1 MAYRLTGDRSDAE
14 DLTQEAFFRAFRSF
28 AEFEGDRSFE
38 NWIFRILTRLFLDS
52 LRNRR
57 RRVTVMSYDAQFQ
70 HAGEECLCLEFADQR
85 PNPEERVL
93 EGAYSE
99 DLDVVLSSLNPDQL
113 TLVTLADLEGTPYK
127 DIANRLGRP
136 VGTIRSRLHRTHKL
150 MRQGLEQA
158 RKDRLSGEAA
168 RAKEL
173 CRQQSLA
180 EQMLVHNV
188 SVHPAQAPALTG
200 TEGTAKS
207 TRRALRGCGQR
218 LVEEKSRPRLE
229 ALERIRIGTRGS
241 ERGMYGPT
249 RIGGRS
255 ARSEAAQ

>member
-1 MAYRLTGDRSDAE
+1 
-14 DLTQEAFFRAFRSF
+14 
-28 AEFEGDRSFE
+28 
-38 NWIFRILTRLFLDS
+38 
-52 LRNRR
+52 
-57 RRVTVMSYDAQFQ
+57 MSYDAQFQ

-158 RKDRLSGEAA
+158 RKDRLIGEAA

-255 ARSEAAQ
+255 ARIEAAQ